1 MENVVRAN
9 EFADAGGRAVTQ
21 PVASIIIPIH
31 NEESFLAGALAELQ
45 AGLAETGVAYELLLC
60 ENGSTD
66 KTRELAFSLAEEEP
80 HTRLLT
86 SDLPDYGG
94 AMKMGV
100 LAANGPH
107 IIVFDIDYSSVDF
120 MNEALALLED
130 YDVVL
135 ASKLAPDTED
145 KRGLAR
151 QTITR
156 GFSLVLKILF
166 NTKLSDTHGM
176 KAFRRKKIEPLVLQ
190 SRMSKDLFDTE
201 LILRAERN
209 GLRIKE
215 IPVVIEEKRAARSS
229 ILKRIPRTVFGLL
242 RLRYY
247 FTIESRR
254 KPGSA

>member
-9 EFADAGGRAVTQ
+9 EFAGAEGRALTQ

-31 NEESFLAGALAELQ
+31 NEESFLAGALMELR
-45 AGLAETGVAYELLLC
+45 AGLETTGVAYELILC

-66 KTRELAFSLAEEEP
+66 KTRELASSLADAEP
-80 HTRLLT
+80 RTRLLT
-86 SDLPDYGG
+86 TDSPDYGG

-100 LAANGPH
+100 LAARGPH

-130 YDVVL
+130 CDVVL
-135 ASKLAPDTED
+135 ASKLAPETED
-145 KRGLAR
+145 KRGPAR
-151 QTITR
+151 RTITR
-156 GFSLVLKILF
+156 GFSLVLKLLF

-190 SRMSKDLFDTE
+190 CRMSKDLFDTE

-209 GLRIKE
+209 GLKIKE
-215 IPVVIEEKRAARSS
+215 IPVIIEEKRAARSS
-229 ILKRIPRTVFGLL
+229 ILKRIPRTVFSLL
-242 RLRYY
+242 RLRYF
-247 FTIESRR
+247 FTIEGR
-254 KPGSA
+254 GEHSA